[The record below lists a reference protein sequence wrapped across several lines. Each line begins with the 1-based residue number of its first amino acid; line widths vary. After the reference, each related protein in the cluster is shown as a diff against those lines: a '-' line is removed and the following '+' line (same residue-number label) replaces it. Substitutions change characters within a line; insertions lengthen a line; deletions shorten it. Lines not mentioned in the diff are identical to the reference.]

1 MSLAPCQQQPWK
13 ENTNPKP
20 VWLRDEVALLLPE
33 LVSRRLY
40 LSVTLLHFWICFILC
55 TPVLC
60 SSSLSSLH
68 ITCQLDW
75 HVPTVASFSNF
86 ARLFS

>member
-1 MSLAPCQQQPWK
+1 MSLAPCQGQPWK

-20 VWLRDEVALLLPE
+20 VWLRHEVVLLIPE
-33 LVSRRLY
+33 LESRRLY
-40 LSVTLLHFWICFILC
+40 PSVILLHFWMCFILC

-60 SSSLSSLH
+60 SSSLSTLC

-75 HVPTVASFSNF
+75 HVPTVASFSKF
-86 ARLFS
+86 AGLFL